1 MGIDN
6 LGSKNVES
14 SLCLEGW
21 NPGNS
26 TGEALKNF
34 QQKLGWQTQGKSH
47 HSKESNACKKQT
59 GSWKDGIGI
68 LSPVPPGLLSAFKKN
83 PDNVILTS
91 SSIITVLLK

>member
-26 TGEALKNF
+26 IGEALKNF
-34 QQKLGWQTQGKSH
+34 IVLNRMLN
-47 HSKESNACKKQT
+47 SKQ
-59 GSWKDGIGI
+59 
-68 LSPVPPGLLSAFKKN
+68 N
-83 PDNVILTS
+83 PD
-91 SSIITVLLK
+91 